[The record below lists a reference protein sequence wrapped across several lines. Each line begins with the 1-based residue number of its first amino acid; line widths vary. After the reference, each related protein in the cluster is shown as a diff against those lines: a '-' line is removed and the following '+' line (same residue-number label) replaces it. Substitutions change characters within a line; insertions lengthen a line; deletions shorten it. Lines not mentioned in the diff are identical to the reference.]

1 MPVVTVTERLQA
13 PVDHV
18 WSLVCD
24 VASYPRFMESV
35 ITTNVLSESTRE
47 SGDVEVVTEWEVQ
60 IKGSIL
66 KWTEKEIRDPER
78 RRIDYTQ
85 QSGDLEVFQGF
96 WQVTPVDDDVTE
108 ATLEVEFEIGV
119 AMLKPMLEPV
129 AARAIERNSSD
140 MLLSLGRRVD
150 G

>member
-1 MPVVTVTERLQA
+1 MPIVTVTERLQVSA
-13 PVDHV
+13 EKV
-18 WSLVCD
+18 WDLVCD

-35 ITTNVLSESTRE
+35 ISTSVLSESALE
-47 SGDVEVVTEWEVQ
+47 NGHVEVVTEWEVQ
-60 IKGSIL
+60 IKGSVL
-66 KWTEKEIRDPER
+66 KWVEREIRYPER
-78 RRIDYTQ
+78 WRIDYTQ

-96 WQVTPVDDDVTE
+96 WQVVRVDDEVTE

-140 MLLSLGRRVD
+140 MLLSLGRRV
-150 G
+150 GV